1 MSHEFAEV
9 VPAVAVQVAIVLVVV
24 DPVAAV
30 LLLVAELLVE
40 LVESGLVAV
49 AAVLSIVLLVKS
61 AEFVTLS
68 HVSGPLKFLSRATA
82 CLLAKYP
89 KSSLL
94 IGFELDPKGQG

>member
-68 HVSGPLKFLSRATA
+68 HVSDPFKFVLHLTA
-82 CLLAKYP
+82 
-89 KSSLL
+89 
-94 IGFELDPKGQG
+94 